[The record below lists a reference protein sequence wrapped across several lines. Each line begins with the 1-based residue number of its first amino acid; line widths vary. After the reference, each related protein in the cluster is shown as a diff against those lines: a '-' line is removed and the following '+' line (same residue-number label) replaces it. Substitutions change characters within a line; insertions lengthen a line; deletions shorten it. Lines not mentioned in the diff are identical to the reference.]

1 MSVVMMMRADPHN
14 DANNPRP
21 SSTLMMIA
29 SLLSVMQL
37 WSEINRR
44 VDLTCDFCVG
54 DARGVISLRMVHQT
68 TTSTT

>member
-1 MSVVMMMRADPHN
+1 MMMRADLHN

-21 SSTLMMIA
+21 SGTLMMIA

-37 WSEINRR
+37 SKINRR

>member
-1 MSVVMMMRADPHN
+1 MSVVMMMRAHRHN

-21 SSTLMMIA
+21 SGTLMMIA

-37 WSEINRR
+37 SKINRR
-44 VDLTCDFCVG
+44 VDLTCDLRVG
-54 DARGVISLRMVHQT
+54 DARGVTSLRMVHQT

>member
-1 MSVVMMMRADPHN
+1 MMMRADRHN

-21 SSTLMMIA
+21 SGTLMMIA

-44 VDLTCDFCVG
+44 VDLTCDLRVG
-54 DARGVISLRMVHQT
+54 DARGVTSLRMVHQT